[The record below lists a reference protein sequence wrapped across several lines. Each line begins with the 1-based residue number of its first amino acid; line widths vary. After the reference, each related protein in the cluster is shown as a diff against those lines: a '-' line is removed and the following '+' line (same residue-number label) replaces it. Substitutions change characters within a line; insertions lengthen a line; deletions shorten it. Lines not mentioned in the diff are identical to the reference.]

1 MAASELRATPC
12 QYGVF
17 VFGPFGMLCDDSVI
31 RPVSQLRHGSRRAA
45 DLLPSPFCVF
55 VGMARNRQPKVTRWA
70 LAANVFILLLSG
82 ATAVFSITQLAGV
95 VDAMGSLPAVHSV
108 VSCGHRSRRGC
119 CLRQE

>member
-1 MAASELRATPC
+1 MLR
-12 QYGVF
+12 
-17 VFGPFGMLCDDSVI
+17 DDSVI
-31 RPVSQLRHGSRRAA
+31 ARCHNYATDRAA
-45 DLLPSPFCVF
+45 AAIARVDLLPSPFCVF